1 MIPLT
6 SDPAQEAAMQ
16 RMQEVAEKVRHRQ
29 RRDDDFAGRL
39 KHPQQLKRIS
49 HKKEEGQDE

>member
-6 SDPAQEAAMQ
+6 SDPAQEAALQ
-16 RMQEVAEKVRHRQ
+16 RMQEAAEKVRHRQ

-39 KHPQQLKRIS
+39 KHPQQFKRIS
-49 HKKEEGQDE
+49 RPKEESQDE

>member
-6 SDPAQEAAMQ
+6 SDPAQEAALQ

-39 KHPQQLKRIS
+39 KHPQQFKRVT
-49 HKKEEGQDE
+49 HKKEESQDE